1 MEYQMICI
9 HLHILQPCDL
19 VHHFQVLHF
28 PGIDILSFILSL
40 NGPIPKI
47 AYYVQASG
55 GISCTSYVIADFVLK
70 IDNFRCHGNKGSLP
84 WQQGSAQAKCDRHS
98 WIGRRRKPYHR
109 TRNYDS
115 ILCTAEVMANFLVKF
130 PIFRYHGNRGRLSKV
145 WLTPLNWPNP
155 KTP

>member
-55 GISCTSYVIADFVLK
+55 GISCTSYAIADYVLK
-70 IDNFRCHGNKGSLP
+70 SKFSLP
-84 WQQGSAQAKCDRHS
+84 WQQGL
-98 WIGRRRKPYHR
+98 PE
-109 TRNYDS
+109 RNVTGIVELDVPGNHTIEPEFTTLSYVQPK
-115 ILCTAEVMANFLVKF
+115 LWQ
-130 PIFRYHGNRGRLSKV
+130 IF
-145 WLTPLNWPNP
+145 W
-155 KTP
+155 